1 MVTDASIKHN
11 IATSITYIHIS
22 NKDVIKT
29 IHYVVNVSFM
39 EAELVAIKCDIN
51 QSINI
56 PGILKIIVITDS
68 LHNVRKIFDSL
79 IHLYQKHTAAILY
92 ELRRFFPNNINN
104 SIEFW
109 ECPSQ
114 CKWSLH
120 KAVDMETKC
129 YDMVK
134 GEAVIFFIY
143 SLGFYFEFTFLL
155 LCWWWQ
161 WRGMWHC
168 SHMTCYMIWCHKSL
182 EQTRV
187 G

>member
-1 MVTDASIKHN
+1 MK
-11 IATSITYIHIS
+11 
-22 NKDVIKT
+22 
-29 IHYVVNVSFM
+29 
-39 EAELVAIKCDIN
+39 AELVTIRCGIN
-51 QSINI
+51 QFINI

-68 LHNVRKIFDSL
+68 LHIVRKIFNSL

-109 ECPSQ
+109 ECPDQ

-134 GEAVIFFIY
+134 SKAVIFFIY
-143 SLGFYFEFTFLL
+143 SLGFYIGFYFEFTNV
-155 LCWWWQ
+155 
-161 WRGMWHC
+161 
-168 SHMTCYMIWCHKSL
+168 IKA
-182 EQTRV
+182 
-187 G
+187 